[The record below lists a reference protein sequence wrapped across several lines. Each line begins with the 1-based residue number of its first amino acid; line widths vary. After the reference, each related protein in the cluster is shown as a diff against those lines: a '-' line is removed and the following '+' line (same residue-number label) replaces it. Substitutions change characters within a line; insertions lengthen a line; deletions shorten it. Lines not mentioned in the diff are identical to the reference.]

1 MGIVVT
7 KERAY
12 TNIDS
17 DDFTSI
23 NMDHTTSNGLQMGS
37 AEKHFQKMHIATAGS
52 ERVTSRIAK
61 KIREAKNFLGG
72 RDKDGY

>member
-1 MGIVVT
+1 MGIIVT
-7 KERAY
+7 RKRY
-12 TNIDS
+12 NSVDS

-23 NMDHTTSNGLQMGS
+23 NMETKPSNGVQVVSSNKL
-37 AEKHFQKMHIATAGS
+37 HKMHIATAGG
-52 ERVTSRIAK
+52 ERTTSRIAK